1 MIPLLNTTL
10 GMVIALCL
18 LLILIASPF
27 IGLWAIF
34 SVCRSLARI
43 ADALDGAR
51 LATHDAVEDRTGDP
65 FDSPVVRE
73 RSIANSQFGR

>member
-10 GMVIALCL
+10 GMAIALCL

-27 IGLWAIF
+27 LGLWAIF

-43 ADALDGAR
+43 ADALEGAR
-51 LATHDAVEDRTGDP
+51 VGNYNPAESRTGDP

-73 RSIANSQFGR
+73 RQIANSLFGR